1 MIKTTTL
8 TLVVLLSSCAEIE
21 GLTPPNGKIVRTA
34 NDLQQVICEFHTRAH
49 GPSLDHTD
57 TYVGDGSVA
66 SRRAQRDCYEQDQG
80 ER

>member
-1 MIKTTTL
+1 MSKTMNL
-8 TLVVLLSSCAEIE
+8 TLVLLIASCAEI
-21 GLTPPNGKIVRTA
+21 GGPTPPNDEIVRTA
-34 NDLQQVICEFHTRAH
+34 NDLQQVICEFHTKAH
-49 GPSLDHTD
+49 GPPLEHTD